1 MPIAGVKW
9 SRASVPRNYIVYGET
24 VQYIRSRCPG
34 TQKDGS
40 GTKKV
45 LVTSERWGQGEL
57 VITAQK
63 WEGGVRR
70 NSQVGGHRGHKEAN

>member
-1 MPIAGVKW
+1 MPCLA
-9 SRASVPRNYIVYGET
+9 
-24 VQYIRSRCPG
+24 
-34 TQKDGS
+34 QKYGS

-63 WEGGVRR
+63 WEERVR

>member
-1 MPIAGVKW
+1 MPCLA
-9 SRASVPRNYIVYGET
+9 
-24 VQYIRSRCPG
+24 
-34 TQKDGS
+34 QKYGS

-63 WEGGVRR
+63 WEERVRR